1 MNRILSYISVA
12 VILLSACVKQSDGG
26 NGNRREIHFAAA
38 VGTYSTKAMD
48 TSFEQGDAIG
58 ISANDPVGLVN
69 QKLTINDGKLTPEST
84 LYWPVSQLSTQ
95 KADFY
100 AYYPYA
106 QDRDLSKGIDFTV
119 KADQSTHT
127 LFTASDLM
135 TAFTSASPSDEAVS
149 LLFTHRLT
157 KIVLKIDNQLE
168 SDIADVYVG
177 NVRGRATVKANE
189 DPVVEGTRGTIK
201 ACPVTLEGDVKAWAL
216 VVVPQTA
223 NLRLMITSTDQKQYT
238 YSLAEDVELKPGY
251 RYTAAITINAESLS
265 SDFTSEVT
273 EWTDN
278 ADTQFSRVITTD
290 SIKEVLEADDNTQV
304 CIEGIVHALSTRSFV
319 LYDGDA
325 SINVYTTSAPT
336 CTIGDKV
343 KVQGVKVHYQ
353 YVPEIS
359 SPTVDVLSS
368 GNELLEINYAGIN
381 QGFETFS
388 SPVTIPVELTGT
400 LSISKPVSRTYYD
413 IAVAG
418 VEGVQGAMYWP
429 TEDLGVEAWNG
440 KEVTVKGFYFGYR
453 TSSGVKYHDI
463 IVTSVS
469 EPSHYPQTEEEWEAS
484 LELAN
489 TIAGDIKSIL
499 TSKGFYDGNTN
510 ADDYIPLIKSIMG
523 VADAYTIN
531 SGEFIVI
538 RQKDGFHF
546 NVPFQYLDAE
556 IVPSTQTKSVQE
568 MCRSTQGDN
577 SIIVS
582 NNEQKKALLLLPY
595 YTRYLSYDKNN
606 WIPIK
611 ADTCVIRAQLKD
623 VGYHLDAFLDKE
635 ATFDR
640 FSPPFLSNYDL
651 VLIGTHGAALTDTKG
666 RPCQFAFFT
675 GDRCSPWMLEYFEE
689 LSVIFTDDEFRYAI
703 PVDEMRRYRMEKFN
717 NSIVL
722 AMACHSFE
730 TPGTQEIPEVVD
742 YFMSHGCAAYC
753 GIYGGV
759 SLFSMG
765 DGIEKFVDYLTKGAS
780 VSTTVLKIRD
790 LKSNDFFIPLRGKM
804 NENRDIYLVDTTPY
818 NLVSTIG
825 DSDSQVTLSWEVKP
839 NTGDYKYNVYW
850 SDNTLIQGGIEA
862 KSLTIDVDT
871 PGNYTWYVVS
881 VLYDG
886 ETIIETHQSETAT
899 FTIEN
904 HLASVTVSP
913 VEIIKAF
920 SARIGVTIETE
931 LGVLEKGVV
940 YSSTVKTPVIGDPAC
955 IKAVSESEDLFFG
968 LDINYLQPET
978 KYTVC
983 GYVILDNSPDEGIV
997 VYSAPVSF
1005 VTKPDDTP
1013 QFPDWDDMDWSVD

>member
-201 ACPVTLEGDVKAWAL
+201 ACPVTLEGNVKAWTL

-223 NLRLMITSTDQKQYT
+223 NLRLMITTTDQKQYT
-238 YSLAEDVELKPGY
+238 YSLAEAVELKPGY
-251 RYTAAITINAESLS
+251 RYTAAITINAESHS

-278 ADTQFSRVITTD
+278 ADTQFSGVIKAD

-418 VEGVQGAMYWP
+418 VEGVKGAMYWP

-440 KEVTVKGFYFGYR
+440 KEVTVRGFYFGYR

-463 IVTSVS
+463 IVTSVAPSSSVSASRYLTFTS
-469 EPSHYPQTEEEWEAS
+469 EGHTTISLNNYEGNAPVLYYSTDKEKWTRWDYSALTFSSTSPLYLFGDNPDGLGKGYYMTSTFVDAGDLYSVSGDIMSLLDGENAMSAIPAGAQFIGLFDGCTRLVSPPELPATSLTEDCYARMFQNCSNLKTAPELPATVMKEHCYGQMFLGCSNLTLAPSLPAATLAEFCYEKMFMYCSKLISAPALPATDLANCCYSTMFYGCSSMTTAPNLPATTLTASCYEAMFSQCTQLKYIKCLATDMSAAKCTKDWLAGVAATGIFVKAPTAVWSQETGSGIPSGWTVKDDGESGDESGSEDIVIEEW
-484 LELAN
+484 
-489 TIAGDIKSIL
+489 
-499 TSKGFYDGNTN
+499 
-510 ADDYIPLIKSIMG
+510 
-523 VADAYTIN
+523 
-531 SGEFIVI
+531 
-538 RQKDGFHF
+538 
-546 NVPFQYLDAE
+546 
-556 IVPSTQTKSVQE
+556 
-568 MCRSTQGDN
+568 
-577 SIIVS
+577 
-582 NNEQKKALLLLPY
+582 
-595 YTRYLSYDKNN
+595 
-606 WIPIK
+606 
-611 ADTCVIRAQLKD
+611 
-623 VGYHLDAFLDKE
+623 
-635 ATFDR
+635 
-640 FSPPFLSNYDL
+640 
-651 VLIGTHGAALTDTKG
+651 
-666 RPCQFAFFT
+666 
-675 GDRCSPWMLEYFEE
+675 
-689 LSVIFTDDEFRYAI
+689 
-703 PVDEMRRYRMEKFN
+703 
-717 NSIVL
+717 
-722 AMACHSFE
+722 
-730 TPGTQEIPEVVD
+730 
-742 YFMSHGCAAYC
+742 
-753 GIYGGV
+753 
-759 SLFSMG
+759 
-765 DGIEKFVDYLTKGAS
+765 
-780 VSTTVLKIRD
+780 
-790 LKSNDFFIPLRGKM
+790 
-804 NENRDIYLVDTTPY
+804 
-818 NLVSTIG
+818 
-825 DSDSQVTLSWEVKP
+825 
-839 NTGDYKYNVYW
+839 
-850 SDNTLIQGGIEA
+850 
-862 KSLTIDVDT
+862 
-871 PGNYTWYVVS
+871 
-881 VLYDG
+881 
-886 ETIIETHQSETAT
+886 
-899 FTIEN
+899 
-904 HLASVTVSP
+904 
-913 VEIIKAF
+913 
-920 SARIGVTIETE
+920 
-931 LGVLEKGVV
+931 
-940 YSSTVKTPVIGDPAC
+940 
-955 IKAVSESEDLFFG
+955 
-968 LDINYLQPET
+968 
-978 KYTVC
+978 
-983 GYVILDNSPDEGIV
+983 
-997 VYSAPVSF
+997 
-1005 VTKPDDTP
+1005 
-1013 QFPDWDDMDWSVD
+1013 